1 MAKKRWVILILLAL
15 LLVVTTTAWAAP
27 AEAAPAAKK
36 AACGSC
42 KYRVKKGDTLYSIG
56 MRFGVSVKTLKKCNG
71 IKNANRIYV
80 GQKLVV
86 PCKKAVKH
94 HKKPPK
100 KPPVKPPTRRAANCR
115 ILYTVKPGNTL
126 SGIARYTC
134 STVQAI
140 SQRNHIRN
148 PNWIYSGQ
156 RLCIP
161 IRPYWCR

>member
-1 MAKKRWVILILLAL
+1 MAKKRWVILILLAM
-15 LLVVTTTAWAAP
+15 LLVITSTAWAAP

-36 AACGSC
+36 AVCGSC

-56 MRFGVSVKTLKKCNG
+56 MRYGVSVRTLKNCNR

-86 PCKKAVKH
+86 PCKQPVKQL
-94 HKKPPK
+94 KPPK
-100 KPPVKPPTRRAANCR
+100 RPPVKPPSGRTANCR
-115 ILYTVKPGNTL
+115 ILYTVKPGDTL

-140 SQRNHIRN
+140 SQRNQIWN
-148 PNWIYSGQ
+148 PNRIYSWQ

>member
-1 MAKKRWVILILLAL
+1 MKKTRLVVLIVLAL
-15 LLVVTTTAWAAP
+15 LLVIASTAWAAP

-42 KYRVKKGDTLYSIG
+42 TYHVKKGDTLYSIG
-56 MRFGVSVKTLKKCNG
+56 VRFGVSAKTLKNCNR
-71 IKNANRIYV
+71 IKNANKIYV

-86 PCKKAVKH
+86 PCKKVAKH
-94 HKKPPK
+94 PVKPPK
-100 KPPVKPPTRRAANCR
+100 RPPVKPPAKRTPNCR
-115 ILYTVKPGNTL
+115 ILYVVQPGDTL

-134 STVQAI
+134 STVGAI
-140 SQRNHIRN
+140 SQRNHIWN
-148 PNWIYSGQ
+148 PNCIRSGQ